1 MAQRLTLLLAAL
13 LLISSIAGTANSAA
27 LETRGAT
34 ATAGNPFF
42 EESTLPY
49 GMPPFD
55 RIESAHFLP
64 AFEDGMSSHLAEIE
78 RIATNTAAPTFAN
91 TIVAM
96 ERAGQLLDRVGRVF
110 SNLNGAHTNDELQE
124 IQKTIAPQLA
134 AHNSAIY
141 LRGDLFARVR
151 ALHEQRHDLGLDAES
166 QRVLERYHTDFVRA
180 GANLDEAGKE
190 RMREINAE
198 LAALQTAFGQNI
210 RAETIASAVVVDSR
224 EELAG
229 LSEAQIKAAAA
240 AAAARDLEGRFVL
253 TLQNTT
259 IQPILGSL
267 EDRALRERIHRASV
281 SRGARDN
288 DHDNR
293 PIVLRIAALRAE
305 QAQLRGYPETATFI
319 LEDQTAQTPA
329 AVNDMLAQLAPAAL
343 ANAKREAAE
352 IQELIKADGHD
363 FELQAWDWAHYAE
376 KVRKQRYALDDAQ
389 LKPYFELE
397 NVLQNGVFY
406 AAERLFGMKLVERTD
421 LPVYHPDVRV
431 WEVLDKD
438 GSPLGLFFGDF
449 WARESKRGG
458 AWMNQYVLQSDLLD
472 ALPVVGNH
480 QNIPKPPAGEPT
492 LMTFREVET
501 MFHEFGHALHGLFSD
516 VRYPRFGGTTVP
528 RDFVEFPSQVN
539 EMWAFWPEV
548 LSNYARHHETGEP
561 IPQELLDKVLAA
573 QQFNQGYRT
582 TEYVAASILD
592 QAWHQ
597 LPAGDVPDDVAAFEA
612 AALREAGLDYEPIP
626 PRYLSTYFSHVF
638 SGGYAA
644 AYYAYIWSEVLDAD
658 SVEWFKENGGLTRE
672 NGDRL
677 RRYILSRGGSK
688 DAMELYRQFTGRD
701 PSIEPLLARRGL
713 IDDEL

>member
-1 MAQRLTLLLAAL
+1 MAPRLTLLLAAL
-13 LLISSIAGTANSAA
+13 FLVSNIAGNATATAT
-27 LETRGAT
+27 ETRGAMDS
-34 ATAGNPFF
+34 AANPFL
-42 EESTLPY
+42 EENTLPY

-55 RIESAHFLP
+55 RIEPAHFLP
-64 AFEDGMSSHLAEIE
+64 AFTEGMARHLAEIE
-78 RIATNTAAPTFAN
+78 RIATSGDAPTFAN
-91 TIVAM
+91 TIAAM
-96 ERAGQLLDRVGRVF
+96 ERSGQLLDRVGRVF

-124 IQKTIAPQLA
+124 IQKTVAPQLA
-134 AHNSAIY
+134 AHSSAIY
-141 LRGDLFARVR
+141 LNGDLYARMR
-151 ALHEQRHDLGLDAES
+151 AIYQQRQDLGLDAES
-166 QRVLERYHTDFVRA
+166 LRVLERYHTDFVRA
-180 GANLDEAGKE
+180 GANLDEAGKA

-198 LAALQTAFGQNI
+198 LAALRTAFGQNVL
-210 RAETIASAVVVDSR
+210 AETIASAVVVDSR

-229 LSEAQIKAAAA
+229 LSAAQIKSAAE
-240 AAAARDLEGRFVL
+240 AAAARDLDGKYVL

-267 EDRALRERIHRASV
+267 ENRALRERIHRASV

-305 QAQLRGYPETATFI
+305 RAQLLGYLDPATYV

-329 AVNDMLAQLAPAAL
+329 AVNAMLAQLAPAAL

-352 IQELIKADGHD
+352 IQELIHADGHD
-363 FELQAWDWAHYAE
+363 FAVQAWDWAFYAE

-397 NVLQNGVFY
+397 SVLHNGVFY
-406 AAERLFGMKLVERTD
+406 AAERLFGMTLVERPD

-431 WEVLDKD
+431 WEVFDKD

-458 AWMNQYVLQSDLLD
+458 AWMNQYVLQSGLLG

-516 VRYPRFGGTTVP
+516 VRYPRFAGTTVP
-528 RDFVEFPSQVN
+528 RDFVEYPSQIY

-548 LSNYARHHETGEP
+548 LANYARHHATGEP
-561 IPQELLDKVLAA
+561 IPQELLDKVMDA

-597 LPAGDVPDDVAAFEA
+597 LPAGVVPDDVAAFEVA
-612 AALREAGLDYEPIP
+612 VLREAGLDYAPIP

-638 SGGYAA
+638 SGGYGA

-672 NGDRL
+672 NGERL

-701 PSIEPLLARRGL
+701 PAIEPLLARRGL
-713 IDDEL
+713 LDDQL